1 MSKSARDRI
10 RTDPRLRQRRVEVE
24 RTRRRRILGVLTTLA
39 IAGVCVWGAFFSPLL
54 AVQEV
59 RLVGS
64 AHTTRREV
72 LAATGV
78 AGDNLLL
85 VSAGKLEE
93 QVQGLPWVARAKVD
107 RILPDTVRVTISERR
122 AAMVIDSVRGS
133 WTVDKTGRV
142 LQQGHAGDKL
152 PVLEAAATGELEPG
166 KVVTAEG
173 AVAVLEMWRSLPVRL
188 REDVVALFAPT
199 AERISFSLA
208 DRTLVRYGGA
218 RLLGSKRR
226 VLVALLARLRE
237 QGRAAAYIDVR
248 VPSNPAIA
256 PATTATPSPA
266 TSASQTPSPTQSL

>member
-24 RTRRRRILGVLTTLA
+24 RTRRRRILGVLVTLA
-39 IAGVCVWGAFFSPLL
+39 VAGVFVWGAFFSPLL
-54 AVQEV
+54 VVQEV

-64 AHTTRREV
+64 GHTTEREV
-72 LAATGV
+72 LAAIGV

-85 VSAGKLEE
+85 VSADELEE
-93 QVQGLPWVARAKVD
+93 QVQRLPWVARAKVD
-107 RILPDTVRVTISERR
+107 RILPDTVRVKIRERR

-133 WTVDKTGRV
+133 WTVDGTGRV
-142 LQQGHAGDKL
+142 LQRGHAGDRL
-152 PVLEAAATGELEPG
+152 PVLEAAVTGSLVPG
-166 KVVTAEG
+166 ESVTAEG
-173 AVAVLEMWRSLPVRL
+173 AVAVLEVWRSLPPRI
-188 REDVVALFAPT
+188 RTDVVAIFAPT

-218 RLLGSKRR
+218 RLLTSKKR
-226 VLVALLARLRE
+226 VLLSLLTRLSQ

-256 PATTATPSPA
+256 PAASVTPPANISPTPSP
-266 TSASQTPSPTQSL
+266 SSG